1 MKYTI
6 AMQSRTYATVM
17 AAFVATVLVS
27 NISSAA
33 KIVDFGV
40 SLAGIPLAFDAGT
53 LLFPLS
59 YIFGDILTEIYGF
72 KGSRRVI
79 WTGFILSAAMSAYL
93 WLVGMMPGE
102 AAWLTYAGDDAY
114 AAILGGVS
122 SGGIVIASLSAYLLG
137 EFSNS
142 FTMDR
147 MKKWTQGKF
156 LPLRTIGSTMIGQGL
171 DTVSFVL
178 IACAFKV
185 FPWEIAVS
193 LILANYLFKVGIE
206 VLFTP
211 FTIVIIR
218 WMRKLEGI
226 PA

>member
-1 MKYTI
+1 
-6 AMQSRTYATVM
+6 
-17 AAFVATVLVS
+17 
-27 NISSAA
+27 
-33 KIVDFGV
+33 
-40 SLAGIPLAFDAGT
+40 
-53 LLFPLS
+53 
-59 YIFGDILTEIYGF
+59 
-72 KGSRRVI
+72 
-79 WTGFILSAAMSAYL
+79 
-93 WLVGMMPGE
+93 
-102 AAWLTYAGDDAY
+102 
-114 AAILGGVS
+114 
-122 SGGIVIASLSAYLLG
+122 
-137 EFSNS
+137 
-142 FTMDR
+142 MDR

>member
-1 MKYTI
+1 MF
-6 AMQSRTYATVM
+6 SRTYATMM

-27 NISSAA
+27 NVSSAA
-33 KIVDFGV
+33 KIVDFGI
-40 SLAGIPLAFDAGT
+40 SLRGIPLAFDAGT
-53 LLFPLS
+53 LLFPVS

-79 WTGFILSAAMSAYL
+79 WTGFVLSAAMSAYL
-93 WLVGMMPGE
+93 WLVGIMPGE
-102 AAWLTYAGDDAY
+102 TAWLEYAGNDAY

-147 MKKWTQGKF
+147 MKQLTHGKF
-156 LPLRTIGSTMIGQGL
+156 LPLRTIGSTLIGQGL
-171 DTVSFVL
+171 DTVTFVVV
-178 IACAFKV
+178 ACAFSV

-193 LILANYLFKVGIE
+193 LILASHDY
-206 VLFTP
+206 
-211 FTIVIIR
+211 R
-218 WMRKLEGI
+218 QSR
-226 PA
+226 

>member
-1 MKYTI
+1 MH
-6 AMQSRTYATVM
+6 SRTYATVM

-40 SLAGIPLAFDAGT
+40 SLYGIPLAFDAGT

-59 YIFGDILTEIYGF
+59 YIFGDILTELYGF
-72 KGSRRVI
+72 RGSRRVI
-79 WTGFILSAAMSAYL
+79 WTGFVLSAAMSAYL
-93 WLVGMMPGE
+93 FLVGIMPGE
-102 AAWLTYAGDDAY
+102 VAWLQYAGNDAY

-122 SGGIVIASLSAYLLG
+122 SGGIVIASLSAYLMG
-137 EFSNS
+137 ELSNS
-142 FTMDR
+142 FSMER
-147 MKKWTQGKF
+147 IKQWTQGKF
-156 LPLRTIGSTMIGQGL
+156 LPLRTIGSTLVGQGI

-178 IACAFKV
+178 IACTFNV

-193 LILANYLFKVGIE
+193 LILANYIFKVGIE

-211 FTIVIIR
+211 MTIVVIR
-218 WMRKLEGI
+218 WLQKIETDPI
-226 PA
+226 A

>member
-1 MKYTI
+1 
-6 AMQSRTYATVM
+6 MQSRTYATVM